1 MVAKKKQSEK
11 KADDE
16 TKVVPPKKVVYAE
29 IDDEV
34 TTLYDKVKQTNT
46 KGIYI
51 VVPKRAILFQSL
63 VNLQI

>member
-1 MVAKKKQSEK
+1 MVAKKKQKEEK
-11 KADDE
+11 TD
-16 TKVVPPKKVVYAE
+16 KVVPPKKVVYAE

-34 TTLYDKVKQTNT
+34 TTLYDKLKQTNT
-46 KGIYI
+46 QEIYI